1 MILQKNTLVNYGR
14 ICNLKEGESIGLIDQ
29 NDLRLVERSGRRTVA
44 TTDPKTGCIY
54 LSNELRGKFLTKVL
68 LHELGHCVIFSFNL
82 LDDIHRMV
90 LPKYWFEAEE
100 WVCNFIA
107 DYGES
112 IFGVAYSILG
122 EDAWGT
128 YSL

>member
-1 MILQKNTLVNYGR
+1 M
-14 ICNLKEGESIGLIDQ
+14 KEGDSIGLIDQ
-29 NDLRLVERSGRRTVA
+29 NHFGYFVRTSS
-44 TTDPKTGCIY
+44 K
-54 LSNELRGKFLTKVL
+54 SL
-68 LHELGHCVIFSFNL
+68 LHELGHCAIFSFNL

-107 DYGES
+107 DYRES

-122 EDAWGT
+122 EDAWALIP
-128 YSL
+128 YELEKLIA

>member
-1 MILQKNTLVNYGR
+1 MDR
-14 ICNLKEGESIGLIDQ
+14 SEP
-29 NDLRLVERSGRRTVA
+29 RLVDRSALIAVA
-44 TTDPKTGCIY
+44 TTDAKTVYMY
-54 LSNELRGKFLTKVL
+54 LANELRGKFLTKVL
-68 LHELGHCVIFSFNL
+68 LHELGHCTIFSFDL

-122 EDAWGT
+122 EDAWALIP
-128 YSL
+128 YELEKLIA

>member
-1 MILQKNTLVNYGR
+1 MF
-14 ICNLKEGESIGLIDQ
+14 
-29 NDLRLVERSGRRTVA
+29 
-44 TTDPKTGCIY
+44 DPKMFAMNVLRQNPSISQNPRNQDLLH

-68 LHELGHCVIFSFNL
+68 LHELGHCTIFSFNL

-122 EDAWGT
+122 EDAWALIP
-128 YSL
+128 YELEKMIA

>member
-1 MILQKNTLVNYGR
+1 MITHSRK
-14 ICNLKEGESIGLIDQ
+14 LKEGESIGLIDQ
-29 NDLRLVERSGRRTVA
+29 NDPRLVERSGRRAVA

-68 LHELGHCVIFSFNL
+68 LHELGHCTIFSFDL

-122 EDAWGT
+122 EDAWALIP
-128 YSL
+128 YELEKLIA

>member
-1 MILQKNTLVNYGR
+1 MRRFQLNGHSWR
-14 ICNLKEGESIGLIDQ
+14 IIQVDQ
-29 NDLRLVERSGRRTVA
+29 NDPRLVERSGRRAVA

-68 LHELGHCVIFSFNL
+68 LHELGHCTFFSFNL
-82 LDDIHRMV
+82 LDDIHQMV

-107 DYGES
+107 DYGKS

-122 EDAWGT
+122 EDAWALIP
-128 YSL
+128 YELEKLIA